1 MNIVVLAGGRSSER
15 NVSLNSGI
23 LVWKTLNKIN
33 HNAVLIDI
41 AKGITND
48 DIKIKDMFKNKISF
62 VQEDV
67 LEMMP
72 YKKTIGTYSFLENNV
87 LEICKFCDVVF
98 IALHGEDGED
108 GKIQGLLDLYNIK
121 YTGSNHMSSAIAMN
135 KYFTKKILQ
144 AEKIR
149 VPDGILVDKDS
160 IDFTDLISKVKVPC
174 VIKPV
179 SGGSSIGVTIVKNIV
194 DIKNEIKRALKI
206 SDNILIEQYIEGREF
221 SVGVLGEQV
230 LPVIE
235 IITDGD
241 FYDYFNKYHSK
252 TTYEVCPANI
262 PESICKRM
270 KKISKNVAMYLGLR
284 DYCRIDFI
292 LDNKNEIYCLEA
304 NSLPGMTKNSL
315 LPQEAKAM
323 KIEFSQLCDMIV
335 KMALKH

>member
-15 NVSLNSGI
+15 NVSLNSGV
-23 LVWKTLNKIN
+23 LVWKILNEIN

-48 DIKIKDMFKNKISF
+48 NIKIEDMFRNKMSF
-62 VQEDV
+62 VDE
-67 LEMMP
+67 ESIETTP
-72 YKKTIGTYSFLENNV
+72 YKKTINTYQFFERDI

-144 AEKIR
+144 SEKIR
-149 VPDGILVDKDS
+149 VPSSVLINKD
-160 IDFTDLISKVKVPC
+160 ITDFTNIIEKVKIPC

-179 SGGSSIGVTIVKNIV
+179 NGGSSIGVTIVKNV
-194 DIKNEIKRALKI
+194 SDIEDAIGRALEN
-206 SDNILIEQYIEGREF
+206 SDNILVEQYIEGREF
-221 SVGVLGEQV
+221 SVGILGQQV

-235 IITDGD
+235 IIADGG
-241 FYDYFNKYHSK
+241 FYDYFNKYHSEM
-252 TTYEVCPANI
+252 TYEICPAHI
-262 PESICKRM
+262 PDKVCKNM
-270 KKISKNVAMYLGLR
+270 KEIAQNVAMLLGLR

-292 LDNKNEIYCLEA
+292 LDHKNQIYCLEA
-304 NSLPGMTKNSL
+304 NSLPGLTQNSL